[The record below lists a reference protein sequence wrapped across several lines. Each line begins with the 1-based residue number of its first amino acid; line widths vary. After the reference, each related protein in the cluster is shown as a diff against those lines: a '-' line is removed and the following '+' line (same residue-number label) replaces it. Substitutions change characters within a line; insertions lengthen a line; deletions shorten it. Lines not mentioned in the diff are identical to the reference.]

1 MFWDVKKT
9 CICNIYIYRHIPREF
24 STTHWIHFF
33 DLPIP
38 KQLFFAFLLSWLP
51 SQTSM
56 ASIAESGL
64 IFNFHMGPH
73 LNSNRFIGLHSGK
86 LTWNPKME
94 VWKMIV
100 LFKQVI
106 FRFQG
111 VIFQGV
117 SSRDSSSMKRW
128 CMFSS
133 NCGKGLLD
141 FGGIKVKGLADC
153 SKSTSHMMVK
163 RMQEWK
169 EKHNAYHISSLI
181 HILFGYLQKYAPKIL
196 SYPENV
202 SLVLVKTSPENPVL
216 PDAQKNEKAPRK
228 IIHFCK
234 WQETLSHWVIPL
246 VSWHRRY
253 AATCAAGCVWHL
265 P

>member
-1 MFWDVKKT
+1 MFWDVKKRVYV
-9 CICNIYIYRHIPREF
+9 IYIYIHIPREF

-153 SKSTSHMMVK
+153 SKSTSHMDGK
-163 RMQEWK
+163 EDARMERKTQR
-169 EKHNAYHISSLI
+169 ISYIITHSYFVWI
-181 HILFGYLQKYAPKIL
+181 PPKVC
-196 SYPENV
+196 S
-202 SLVLVKTSPENPVL
+202 
-216 PDAQKNEKAPRK
+216 
-228 IIHFCK
+228 
-234 WQETLSHWVIPL
+234 
-246 VSWHRRY
+246 
-253 AATCAAGCVWHL
+253 
-265 P
+265 